1 MVIYY
6 PSWKV
11 IHANLV
17 TAYNATPSQGD
28 QSYYHQQPHVL
39 SCLYREQNISQSPD
53 PRKQF
58 IQDLQAWLEF
68 LHQEGH
74 QLILAMYANSV
85 YDPDQEALQHP
96 LPYQT
101 DRLTTSPTHNGKLA
115 TLVSTCHLCLP
126 LALQHE
132 TRPFPASHIS
142 GRNQIDYIFVSKSL
156 LPAVQHSG
164 VLPHLSLT
172 RGDHRPYY
180 IDFDASVM
188 FSNPAY
194 QIEPASIRQL
204 QMKDPRKVNKYVST
218 LHELLNQHNV
228 FPRMETLQ
236 LTLGNS

>member
-1 MVIYY
+1 VLQPSQTPDPFLSKYQPGGTLTAICDNWVSRVIARGEDPFGLGRWSYITLHGK
-6 PSWKV
+6 SSMQ
-11 IHANLV
+11 ITIV

-142 GRNQIDYIFVSKSL
+142 G
-156 LPAVQHSG
+156 
-164 VLPHLSLT
+164 
-172 RGDHRPYY
+172 
-180 IDFDASVM
+180 
-188 FSNPAY
+188 
-194 QIEPASIRQL
+194 
-204 QMKDPRKVNKYVST
+204 
-218 LHELLNQHNV
+218 
-228 FPRMETLQ
+228 
-236 LTLGNS
+236 